1 MSDEIKAPE
10 NTEAAVQPAAPE
22 AAPEAA
28 PVPAAAP
35 AAAPAPHAHAPR
47 RFGDRGRPRGDRE
60 DGEGG
65 FSKQA
70 RFKRKSC
77 RFCANKNL
85 AIDYKDA
92 DLLGKFI
99 TDRGKILPRR
109 ITGNCARHQ
118 RIVARQIKRARIIAI
133 LPFVLQ

>member
-10 NTEAAVQPAAPE
+10 NTEAQSQ
-22 AAPEAA
+22 
-28 PVPAAAP
+28 P
-35 AAAPAPHAHAPR
+35 AAAPAPSAAPASSPAPHQHAPR
-47 RFGDRGRPRGDRE
+47 RFGEHRGRSHGDRE

>member
-10 NTEAAVQPAAPE
+10 NTPAASP
-22 AAPEAA
+22 
-28 PVPAAAP
+28 AP
-35 AAAPAPHAHAPR
+35 ASAPSERPPHRER
-47 RFGDRGRPRGDRE
+47 RFGDHKPRSHGDRE

-65 FSKQA
+65 YQKPA

-92 DLLGKFI
+92 DLLHKFI

-118 RIVARQIKRARIIAI
+118 RLVAKQIKRARIIAI

>member
-1 MSDEIKAPE
+1 MSDEIKA
-10 NTEAAVQPAAPE
+10 TEDTTEPSS
-22 AAPEAA
+22 
-28 PVPAAAP
+28 AP
-35 AAAPAPHAHAPR
+35 ASAPSERPPHREKKFGEHKPR
-47 RFGDRGRPRGDRE
+47 GYGDR
-60 DGEGG
+60 DGAEGG
-65 FSKQA
+65 YHKSA

-92 DLLGKFI
+92 DLLQKFI

-109 ITGNCARHQ
+109 ITGNCAKHQ
-118 RIVARQIKRARIIAI
+118 RLVAKQIKRARIIAI

>member
-1 MSDEIKAPE
+1 MSDETKAPE
-10 NTEAAVQPAAPE
+10 NTAAPE
-22 AAPEAA
+22 Q
-28 PVPAAAP
+28 PATATPAP
-35 AAAPAPHAHAPR
+35 AAATGSAPAPHQHR
-47 RFGDRGRPRGDRE
+47 ERKFGDRGRPRGDRE

-65 FSKQA
+65 YGKQA

-92 DLLGKFI
+92 DLLNKFI

-118 RIVARQIKRARIIAI
+118 RLVARQIKRARIIAI

>member
-10 NTEAAVQPAAPE
+10 NTAVTEQ
-22 AAPEAA
+22 
-28 PVPAAAP
+28 P
-35 AAAPAPHAHAPR
+35 AAAPAPAAATAPASSPAPHQHR
-47 RFGDRGRPRGDRE
+47 ERKFGERGRPRGDRE

-65 FSKQA
+65 FGKQA

-92 DLLGKFI
+92 DLLSKFI

-118 RIVARQIKRARIIAI
+118 RLVARQIKRARIIAI